1 MTKKILVEG
10 WRGINHSYA
19 MVNQYQLLT
28 LKKLNFE
35 LFHNDAPFYRP
46 NWNPNQSFSGFNQCL
61 INEIESVSSLKEDI
75 TPDITYRISFPYNLT
90 SAKSKS
96 LFVYGT
102 SEYQSV
108 NRDMVIIERGVTN
121 YRDIPLT
128 LIVPSKWS
136 KQGFLNAGFAEE
148 QIRIIPHGVD
158 LSIFRP
164 LDADLRARYRSIL
177 GADQDS
183 FVILSL
189 GGMYQNKG
197 IDILLS
203 AYIELKRKYPQLRL
217 VLKDQS
223 NLYGITANSIV
234 NQYCQQKNI
243 SITSTHMQDI
253 FSGIVCITDNLNLE
267 QLNGLYCAA
276 DCYASPYRAEGF
288 NLPPLEAAACGTPII
303 VTKGGSTDDYF
314 DQCLGAQIESKIVIK
329 DNMTQLEP
337 SLDSLMGSIEQLITK
352 PLDYGQ
358 REKSRDFLNN
368 GWSWT
373 QVTNKLAEIFNN
385 S

>member
-1 MTKKILVEG
+1 MTKKLLVEG

-19 MVNQYQLLT
+19 MVNQYQLLE
-28 LKKLNFE
+28 LKKHYFE
-35 LFHNDAPFYRP
+35 LYHNDAPFYRP
-46 NWNPNQSFSGFNQCL
+46 NWNPIQSFSGFNEHV
-61 INEIESVSSLKEDI
+61 INEIESMPSLRQDI
-75 TPDITYRISFPYNLT
+75 LPDITYRISFPYNLAP
-90 SAKSKS
+90 AKSER

-102 SEYQSV
+102 SEYQTI
-108 NRDMVIIERGVTN
+108 NRDMLILEEGVRK

-128 LIVPSKWS
+128 MIVPSKWS
-136 KQGFLNAGFAEE
+136 KEGFLNAGFAEE
-148 QIRIIPHGVD
+148 QIRIVPHGVD

-164 LDADLRARYRSIL
+164 LDADLRARYRGLL
-177 GADQDS
+177 GADEHS

-234 NQYCQQKNI
+234 NQYCQKKNI
-243 SITSTHMQDI
+243 SITSSHMQNV

-267 QLNGLYCAA
+267 QLNGLYGAA
-276 DCYASPYRAEGF
+276 DCYISPYRAEGF

-314 DQCLGAQIESKIVIK
+314 DQCLGAQIESKLVTK
-329 DNMTQLEP
+329 ENMTQLDP
-337 SLDSLMGSIEQLITK
+337 SLDSLMDSIEHLIAN
-352 PLDYGQ
+352 PQANG
-358 REKSRDFLNN
+358 RCEKSREFLSN
-368 GWSWT
+368 GWSWGH
-373 QVTNKLAEIFNN
+373 VTNKLIEIFNK